1 MAAHPPVRTP
11 STEWAGKDR
20 PVFYRSPSSQLRHQ
34 ASASKNPFARD
45 ATKQDTASHRT
56 GSLISSAGASVPLS
70 SSTNTFVPSDSTSAA
85 STQASSPPVN
95 ASIPTAASASA
106 KDPASP
112 ASPPVRSLEPEGTN
126 ARAGVRNSVEC
137 AIESVSETVKP
148 YLPESVAA
156 YLPTSATKNE
166 RTSVFPSKEI
176 PGGSGVGVGSL
187 PGDISE
193 TSVAKLPE
201 ERALESRQK
210 ASHHKHGKGHT
221 LTKKTTNPSTSP
233 SMYQNAKNYFRRSL
247 GAYLPGGTS
256 QSSQLPS
263 KETPGGSTVGV
274 GSLPGNTS
282 EVSVAKL
289 PEERRL
295 EGMPSHETDHEV
307 LGKSG
312 GVGALPGGPNE
323 SRVALLPEER
333 IHPQY
338 DAGPKAMGYAGA
350 AGMGISRAKD
360 ATVEHDHEVS
370 RQVPGAFNQKALGT
384 ESREGDETGL
394 HETAA
399 AGIGA
404 GVVGTAA
411 AAHHASSKQARVLSC
426 QLLHLYLTLSD
437 QGNDAGFGGTAA
449 HPDVRLDP
457 GYHPAELHPPDPKF
471 KDQETKPS
479 SSDSNG
485 GNTKRH
491 SSASAESDRHS
502 STSSGERRKSRIVN
516 KMKGEVKV
524 ISGKLSRNEKKIEEG
539 KQMMGK

>member
-11 STEWAGKDR
+11 STEWAGKDK

-112 ASPPVRSLEPEGTN
+112 ASPPVLSLEPEGTN

-221 LTKKTTNPSTSP
+221 HTKKTTNPSTSP

-360 ATVEHDHEVS
+360 AVELGSPLKQTVEHDHEVS

-411 AAHHASSKQARVLSC
+411 AAHHASSK
-426 QLLHLYLTLSD
+426 